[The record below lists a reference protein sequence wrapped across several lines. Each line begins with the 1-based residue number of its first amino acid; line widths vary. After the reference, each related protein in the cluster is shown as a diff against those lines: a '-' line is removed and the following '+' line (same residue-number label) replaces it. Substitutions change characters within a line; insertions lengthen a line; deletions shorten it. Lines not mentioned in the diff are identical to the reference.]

1 MGLEDFER
9 SLLKD
14 QAAKE
19 SRKTRD
25 RSRSRSKDRR
35 KDRHRSSRHHS
46 SKRPHRDD
54 DGHRSS
60 KRRRPSN
67 DGEPPSREPS
77 NLRTSDKAQDDVD
90 SDDWV
95 GKAGAAPV
103 GEDTLDDMLEQ
114 AADKN
119 RERDAWMQAPSSI
132 NVDYVRR
139 KTKEAPKPKYLASSQ
154 TDYSLKLHKN
164 ELNRQLHDIQDDDD
178 PAPREINYVFGD
190 AGSDWRMKK
199 LENVFSRAKQG
210 GRPVEDVAMEI
221 YGDLEDF
228 DDAREEQQEVDRRKM
243 YGEGYKRKEKPTGE
257 LFRSRQERL
266 AQEEPRGNDDDSVRV
281 EEQGEPSP
289 GAVDQSTLNRLK
301 AQMMKAKLRGAPDA
315 AKLEDE
321 YNRLAA
327 AGVKRSD
334 VVVLNAMEN
343 RMLVGGRKGEVE
355 AITTKRGR
363 ERGQVKENED
373 MSLEDMVR
381 QERRTKGYKEGLL
394 LAEKISKDG
403 KFTDNLDYLDE
414 NAEKLATR
422 VQKSDANLRS
432 MAIGDYQKMNQ
443 AIDACPLCHHEDKDT
458 GPVAPMVALGTRVF
472 LTLATEPEVSEGGA
486 CIVPV
491 EHHANLLEC
500 DEDEWEEMR
509 NFMKCL
515 TRMYHGQGREV
526 VFYENAAAPQ
536 RRQHAAMQAVPLPYS
551 LGDTAPAFFR
561 EAMLAADEEWAQHKK
576 VLDTGK
582 RAREGLGRMA
592 FRRTLVKEMPYF
604 HVWFDLDGGLG
615 HVVEDEARWPKG
627 DLFAREVIGGML
639 DVEAT
644 VVKRQGRWQR
654 NDRRLE
660 GFKKRFKKFDW
671 TRVLTEET

>member
-9 SLLKD
+9 NLLKD
-14 QAAKE
+14 KADRE
-19 SRKTRD
+19 SRKPRE
-25 RSRSRSKDRR
+25 RSRSRSRERR
-35 KDRHRSSRHHS
+35 KDRHHHSKHHS
-46 SKRPHRDD
+46 SKRRHRDD

-67 DGEPPSREPS
+67 DGEPPPS
-77 NLRTSDKAQDDVD
+77 NLRASDKGQDDED
-90 SDDWV
+90 SDDIAESADAV
-95 GKAGAAPV
+95 PV
-103 GEDTLDDMLEQ
+103 GEDTLDEMLEQ

-132 NVDYVRR
+132 GVDYVQR
-139 KTKEAPKPKYLASSQ
+139 KKKESPKPKYLASSS

-164 ELNRQLHDIQDDDD
+164 ELNRQLHDIQDDDN
-178 PAPREINYVFGD
+178 PAPREINYIFGD

-199 LENVFSRAKQG
+199 LENVFSRAKQS

-228 DDAREEQQEVDRRKM
+228 YDAREEQQEVDRRKM
-243 YGEGYKRKEKPTGE
+243 YGEGYKGREKPSGE
-257 LFRSRQERL
+257 LFRSRQKRSV
-266 AQEEPRGNDDDSVRV
+266 QEEPGARGDEPVRV
-281 EEQGEPSP
+281 DERGEPGP
-289 GAVDQSTLNRLK
+289 AAVDQSTLNRLK

-315 AKLEDE
+315 AKLEAE
-321 YNRLAA
+321 YNKLAA
-327 AGVKRSD
+327 AGIKPSN

-343 RMLVGGRKGEVE
+343 RMLTGGRKGEVE

-363 ERGQVKENED
+363 DRGQVKENED
-373 MSLEDMVR
+373 MTIEDMVR

-432 MAIGDYQKMNQ
+432 TAIGDYQKMKQ
-443 AIDACPLCHHEDKDT
+443 AIDSCPLCHHEDKGT
-458 GPVAPMVALGTRVF
+458 PPVAPLVALGTRVF

-515 TRMYHGQGREV
+515 TRMYHEQGREV
-526 VFYENAAAPQ
+526 LFYENAASPQ
-536 RRQHAAMQAVPLPYS
+536 KRRHAAMQAVPLPYS
-551 LGDTAPAFFR
+551 VGETAPAFFR
-561 EAMLAADEEWAQHKK
+561 EAMLVADEEWAQHKK

-615 HVVEDEARWPKG
+615 HVVEDEGRWPKG

-639 DVEAT
+639 DVEAA

-654 NDRRLE
+654 GDRRLE
-660 GFKKRFKKFDW
+660 GFRKRFRKFDW

>member
-1 MGLEDFER
+1 M
-9 SLLKD
+9 
-14 QAAKE
+14 
-19 SRKTRD
+19 
-25 RSRSRSKDRR
+25 
-35 KDRHRSSRHHS
+35 
-46 SKRPHRDD
+46 
-54 DGHRSS
+54 
-60 KRRRPSN
+60 SN
-67 DGEPPSREPS
+67 RQPVP
-77 NLRTSDKAQDDVD
+77 DKAQDED
-90 SDDWV
+90 SDEWV
-95 GKAGAAPV
+95 EKADAPP
-103 GEDTLDDMLEQ
+103 GGDDTLDEMLEH

-132 NVDYVRR
+132 NVDYVQR
-139 KTKEAPKPKYLASSQ
+139 KVKEAPKTKYLASSH

-164 ELNRQLHDIQDDDD
+164 ELNRELLDAKDDDD
-178 PAPREINYVFGD
+178 KPTQREINYVFGD

-199 LENVFSRAKQG
+199 LENVFSRAKQS

-228 DDAREEQQEVDRRKM
+228 DDAQEEKQEVDRRKM
-243 YGEGYKRKEKPTGE
+243 YGAGYKGKEKPTGE
-257 LFRSRQERL
+257 LFRARQKLPDQGERRDN
-266 AQEEPRGNDDDSVRV
+266 EDDSVMV
-281 EEQGEPSP
+281 EEPSEPSTA
-289 GAVDQSTLNRLK
+289 AVDQSTLNRLK
-301 AQMMKAKLRGAPDA
+301 AQMMKAKLRGSPDA
-315 AKLEDE
+315 AKLEAE
-321 YNRLAA
+321 YNRVAA
-327 AGVKRSD
+327 AGVKQSD

-373 MSLEDMVR
+373 MSIEDMVR

-414 NAEKLATR
+414 NAEKLAKR

-432 MAIGDYQKMNQ
+432 MAIGDYQKMKQ
-443 AIDACPLCHHEDKDT
+443 AIDTCPLCHHEDKGT
-458 GPVAPMVALGTRVF
+458 APVAPLVALGTRVF
-472 LTLATEPEVSEGGA
+472 LTLPTEPEVGDGGA
-486 CIVPV
+486 CIVPI
-491 EHHANLLEC
+491 EHRTNLLEC
-500 DEDEWEEMR
+500 DEDEWEEVR

-515 TRMYHGQGREV
+515 TRMYHEQGREV
-526 VFYENAAAPQ
+526 LFYENAAAPQ
-536 RRQHAAMQAVPLPYS
+536 RRRHAAMQAVPLPYS

-576 VLDTGK
+576 VIDTGK
-582 RAREGLGRMA
+582 RAREGLGKMA

-604 HVWFDLDGGLG
+604 HVWFTLDGGLG
-615 HVVEDEARWPKG
+615 HVVEDEGKWPSG

-639 DVEAT
+639 DVEAA

-660 GFKKRFKKFDW
+660 GFRKRWKKFDW
-671 TRVLTEET
+671 TRVLTEEA